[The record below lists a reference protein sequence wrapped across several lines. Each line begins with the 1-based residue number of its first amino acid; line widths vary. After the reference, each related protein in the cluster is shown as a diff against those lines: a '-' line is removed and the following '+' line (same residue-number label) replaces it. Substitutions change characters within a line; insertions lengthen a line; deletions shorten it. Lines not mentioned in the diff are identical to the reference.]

1 MFLWRQEKK
10 ISNPQRLRYAMMYHS
25 QVQQCNGQA
34 KLLFFFFTEI
44 LTWPL
49 IIFVFCEVRFSC
61 AVLNFSKLRV
71 QCSPSVS
78 VKLVCS
84 PVTKM
89 WVLACIFADN
99 IANVIDLCENNLLCL
114 IVSGTL
120 TDFRI
125 FLTSRTLLS
134 YPWVF
139 FGSFPEPSLLRYFCK
154 IKHPSDTITQHS
166 IDRKEYLKLINV
178 ARAAI

>member
-1 MFLWRQEKK
+1 MSFCYIDEVRKCFYGDRRKNSQILKDSSTQWCTT
-10 ISNPQRLRYAMMYHS
+10 LRCKNVMDKQS
-25 QVQQCNGQA
+25 FF
-34 KLLFFFFTEI
+34 FFFFTEI

-49 IIFVFCEVRFSC
+49 ITFVFCEVRFSC

-99 IANVIDLCENNLLCL
+99 IVNVIDLCENNLLCL

-134 YPWVF
+134 YPWF
-139 FGSFPEPSLLRYFCK
+139 FFWFIPWTL
-154 IKHPSDTITQHS
+154 TIALFLQNKTSQRHHDATF
-166 IDRKEYLKLINV
+166 DR
-178 ARAAI
+178 